1 MNELLLGNDMSTE
14 AGEPLVDVSSLT
26 DAAMPLLWLSASL
39 TLLFIALYIRSS
51 LKRRK
56 LEKAIL
62 DIQKTVHEI
71 NERDKAQSAR
81 PKPPLPRS
89 DSDRIIAAKP
99 QDGKPDSTDSA

>member
-1 MNELLLGNDMSTE
+1 MNELLLGSDISTE
-14 AGEPLVDVSSLT
+14 AGEPLVDVTSLT
-26 DAAMPLLWLSASL
+26 DAAMPLLWLSAAL

-71 NERDKAQSAR
+71 NERDKSR
-81 PKPPLPRS
+81 SKPPVPLPRS
-89 DSDRIIAAKP
+89 DDDRIIAK
-99 QDGKPDSTDSA
+99 TN